1 MKVEWVEEI
10 ERACRRYGTAF
21 FFKQWGGVNKKRAGR
36 QWRGSTS
43 DEMPRRFPGFMM
55 DATAFFASAIAAG
68 LSFDTAKKSEKSF
81 APRLV
86 NNGNG
91 SET

>member
-10 ERACRRYGTAF
+10 EQACRQYGAAF

-43 DEMPRRFPGFMM
+43 DEMPSVSL
-55 DATAFFASAIAAG
+55 AS
-68 LSFDTAKKSEKSF
+68 
-81 APRLV
+81 
-86 NNGNG
+86 
-91 SET
+91 